1 MPLIGYVS
9 DERYLALADTQV
21 EFLDARGNSSEARSR
36 ASGSLHAD
44 LPAGDYDVVLSR
56 PGFGSKRVRLALP
69 VAEPYQF
76 RLLPER
82 LLGYAWPKAVRSGE
96 LAEFRVHSPEAYK
109 LTLWRYGIDKTL
121 VRPIGWYDEHGPRAT
136 VQVSP
141 DGDYTQTGIRWNT
154 VGYTSPDHKQYVGAP
169 ERSGLYYFHA
179 KGESG
184 AFFSFP
190 WVVAPAKPTAK
201 VAVVCSD
208 LNWTAYNNFG
218 GRSNYI
224 HPQGLPPT
232 PTVYARSELVRYTDG
247 TSAAYVATEHPRR
260 QSLDRPELINF
271 VPESE
276 QVIDPIEGRAPNH
289 VAPAEWRLLAW
300 LEREGF
306 AHDVY
311 TETQLHHG
319 VLDLDRYDVLIL
331 GPHPEYWT
339 AQMYFAVKAWVHE
352 RGGRLMY
359 LGGNGINAEVELF
372 DDDTMAVHNFPADHL
387 ESGGFDSRFHA
398 RREPEASLL
407 GVVYD
412 RRGIMTA
419 APYEVRDETHWAFEG
434 TGLRNGERFGTESQ
448 HMRIPGG
455 ASGHET
461 DKISPAHSPKG
472 TRLLAKGLN
481 PDDGGAEI
489 ATYEMPSGGAVY
501 AAGSICYVSSL
512 LWDDGVSKVTANVLR
527 RFMR

>member
-1 MPLIGYVS
+1 MLIGYVS
-9 DERYLALADTQV
+9 DERYLAIPDAQV
-21 EFLDARGNSSEARSR
+21 EFIDSAGNSTEVRSR
-36 ASGSLHAD
+36 ASGAVRAD
-44 LPAGDYDVVLSR
+44 LPAGAYQVVLAK
-56 PGFGSKRVRLALP
+56 PGFGSKRVPLSLP
-69 VAEPYQF
+69 VSEPYHF
-76 RLLPER
+76 RLLHER
-82 LLGYAWPKAVRSGE
+82 LLGYAWPRAVRAGE
-96 LAEFRVHSPEAYK
+96 PAEFRVHSAEAYK
-109 LTLWRYGIDKTL
+109 LTLWRYGLNKEL

-141 DGDYTQTGIRWNT
+141 DGDYTQTGISWNT
-154 VGYTSPDHKQYVGAP
+154 VGYTSPDHKQYVAAP

-190 WVVAPAKPTAK
+190 WVVAPSTPTAK
-201 VAVVCSD
+201 IAVLCSD

-247 TSAAYVATEHPRR
+247 TSAAYSAMAEPVR
-260 QSLDRPELINF
+260 QSLDRPELINL
-271 VPESE
+271 VPEDA
-276 QVIDPIEGRAPNH
+276 QANDPIEGRAANH
-289 VAPAEWRLLAW
+289 VAPAEWRMLAW
-300 LEREGF
+300 MEREGF

-311 TETQLHHG
+311 TETQLHSG
-319 VLDLDRYDVLIL
+319 VLDLDRYDVLVL

-339 AQMYFAVKAWVHE
+339 AKMYYAVKAWVHE
-352 RGGRLMY
+352 RGGRLVY
-359 LGGNGINAEVELF
+359 LGGNGMNAEVELF
-372 DDDTMAVHNFPADHL
+372 DDVSMAVHNFPAEHL
-387 ESGGFDSRFHA
+387 ESGPFDSRFHA
-398 RREPEASLL
+398 RHESEAALL

-419 APYEVRDETHWAFEG
+419 APYEVRDDTHWAFEG
-434 TGLRNGERFGTESQ
+434 TGLTNGQRFGVESQ

-461 DKISPAHSPKG
+461 DKISPAHSPAG
-472 TRLLAKGLN
+472 TRMLAKGLN
-481 PDDGGAEI
+481 PDDGGAEM
-489 ATYEMPSGGAVY
+489 AVYETPSGGAVF

-512 LWDDGVSKVTANVLR
+512 LWDEGVSKVTANVLR
-527 RFMR
+527 RFSR